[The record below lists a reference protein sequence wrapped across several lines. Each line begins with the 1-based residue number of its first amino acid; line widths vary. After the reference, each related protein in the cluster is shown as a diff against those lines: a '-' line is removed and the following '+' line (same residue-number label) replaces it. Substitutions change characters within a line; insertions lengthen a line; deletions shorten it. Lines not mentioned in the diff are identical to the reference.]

1 MAVKQAECHITILPI
16 LDVQPI
22 RKRTAEVHMDILT
35 GVGAGP
41 QPIKLIIK
49 GENFKRVMELMT
61 LHQQSDEEIVKTV
74 RSSILASEVEA
85 ITDEEA
91 CAWVRG
97 NVIEE
102 LKELA
107 GNSDEDI

>member
-1 MAVKQAECHITILPI
+1 MTVKQAECHITILPT
-16 LDVQPI
+16 LDAQPI
-22 RKRTAEVHMDILT
+22 RKRTAEVRMSIFS
-35 GVGAGP
+35 GMCAGP
-41 QPIKLIIK
+41 QPIKLVIK

-74 RSSILASEVEA
+74 RDSILASEVEDM
-85 ITDEEA
+85 TDEEA

-97 NVIEE
+97 NVIDE

-107 GNSDEDI
+107 AG